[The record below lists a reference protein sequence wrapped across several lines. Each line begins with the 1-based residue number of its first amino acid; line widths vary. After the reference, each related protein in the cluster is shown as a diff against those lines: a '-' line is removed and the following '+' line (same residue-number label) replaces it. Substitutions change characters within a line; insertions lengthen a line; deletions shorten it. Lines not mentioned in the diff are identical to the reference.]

1 MNFVLRIVL
10 SDSDSKKKMENC
22 YAHAQSWFRVL
33 VIKNSLI
40 QIKPILT
47 KLIFLLFMSISIKSI
62 YHNSRKRKVM
72 WSHQTKLRKFNRFTQ
87 TSYNN
92 MVPNNQVYQGSV
104 YEHILSQKSA

>member
-47 KLIFLLFMSISIKSI
+47 KLICLLFMSISIKSI
-62 YHNSRKRKVM
+62 YHNSRMRKVM
-72 WSHQTKLRKFNRFTQ
+72 WSQQTKFRKFKTVLYRHPTTIWFPIIKFTKVLCMN
-87 TSYNN
+87 TY
-92 MVPNNQVYQGSV
+92 
-104 YEHILSQKSA
+104 